1 MFRPSG
7 VPVLST
13 VKSRKTGGDFSCKGI
28 EMKKSFQLRSTPDRF
43 NIQAVMMMLQ
53 RWAFFDKYKN
63 KHGRGLRHDYK
74 SIERNG
80 AKLVIDRATG
90 LMWQQGGSEERIT
103 FADAQKYIA
112 QLNREKFAGYND
124 WRLPT
129 LEEAISL
136 MEPKENS
143 ADLYID
149 PVFDKSQRWIWTT
162 DKEAS
167 GGAWYV
173 SFYSG
178 HCARDYEHYY
188 SSVRAV
194 RSG

>member
-1 MFRPSG
+1 MNY
-7 VPVLST
+7 
-13 VKSRKTGGDFSCKGI
+13 
-28 EMKKSFQLRSTPDRF
+28 E
-43 NIQAVMMMLQ
+43 
-53 RWAFFDKYKN
+53 
-63 KHGRGLRHDYK
+63 
-74 SIERNG
+74 SIELNG
-80 AKLVIDRATG
+80 AKLVIDRSTG

-103 FADAQKYIA
+103 FADAQKYIT
-112 QLNREKFAGYND
+112 QLNREKFASYSD

-129 LEEAISL
+129 LEEAMSL

-149 PVFDKSQRWIWTT
+149 PVFDKSQRWIWAT

-178 HCARDYEHYY
+178 SCTHYYEHYY

-194 RSG
+194 RSGQS